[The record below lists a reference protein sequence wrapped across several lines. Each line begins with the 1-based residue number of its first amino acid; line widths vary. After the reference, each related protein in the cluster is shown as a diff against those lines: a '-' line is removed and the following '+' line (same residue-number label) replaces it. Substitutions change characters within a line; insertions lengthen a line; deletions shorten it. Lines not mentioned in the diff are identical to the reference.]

1 MRWLLVA
8 VALVSAGELRAEIH
22 TKKWS
27 LGTVADWRYALA
39 PIDIRLGPHEA
50 TLVVARLERLDFLR
64 VYDVSGDGDWA
75 RVFAMGYNKGVVR
88 GWVLLEDLRHR
99 SQPVQGPVQG
109 KVGR

>member
-8 VALVSAGELRAEIH
+8 VALLSGGELRAEIH

-64 VYDVSGDGDWA
+64 VYDTSGDGDWA
-75 RVFAMGYNKGVVR
+75 RVFAVGYKKGLVR
-88 GWVLLEDLRHR
+88 GWVMVGDLLHR
-99 SQPVQGPVQG
+99 TRPVQGGVG
-109 KVGR
+109 K

>member
-1 MRWLLVA
+1 MRWLLVL
-8 VALVSAGELRAEIH
+8 ALGCAGDVRAEIH

-50 TLVVARLERLDFLR
+50 TLVVARLERMDLLR

-75 RVFAMGYNKGVVR
+75 RVFALGYDAGLVR
-88 GWVLLEDLRHR
+88 GWVLLGDLLHR
-99 SQPVQGPVQG
+99 TRPVQGRIG
-109 KVGR
+109 K